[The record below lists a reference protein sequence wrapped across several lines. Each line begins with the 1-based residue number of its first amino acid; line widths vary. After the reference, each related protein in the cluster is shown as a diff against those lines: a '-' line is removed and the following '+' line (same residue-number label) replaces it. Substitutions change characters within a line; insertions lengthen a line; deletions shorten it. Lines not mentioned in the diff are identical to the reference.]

1 MVEQVSQSLKLN
13 QGKAVAVGKLSGKDK
28 SIMNKLSVLKP
39 KKLGS
44 KGSGSGTENH
54 LQTSSGQI
62 EKGRMSMQHI
72 LYADTFVNNSIEV
85 HGGH

>member
-54 LQTSSGQI
+54 L
-62 EKGRMSMQHI
+62 
-72 LYADTFVNNSIEV
+72 
-85 HGGH
+85 